1 MRKLMT
7 LPVLLVLA
15 APAAAQDVIYRF
27 EQRGAAPGQGD
38 VFTLPVPPP
47 PGGAAMIENRMGL
60 LAVEPFEGAEPKTG
74 APYSAEITTD
84 VVQSLADGNRIE
96 RHTTSSVARDGQG
109 RVRREQQLTAIGN
122 ILPQV
127 DGRIITILDPV
138 GQVHY
143 SLDPAR
149 KTAMRSPLPL
159 VRRTEAGVAR
169 AGVPAIA
176 AGLSP
181 IAGVLPT
188 VAAGSFNVGISI
200 SADTTGARTVMMNG
214 AAQDARTESLG
225 TSEIE
230 GVQAQGTRTVITIPA
245 GAIGNQAP
253 IEMVNEQWFSPDLG
267 TIVMSRR
274 SDPRFG
280 ETTYRLQNIVRAEPA
295 ADLFQVPA
303 DYTLET
309 APAFG
314 PATFINKRVAP

>member
-7 LPVLLVLA
+7 VPVLLVLA
-15 APAAAQDVIYRF
+15 APAAAQDVVYRV
-27 EQRGAAPGQGD
+27 EQRSVAAEQGD
-38 VFTLPVPPP
+38 VFNLPVPPP
-47 PGGAAMIENRMGL
+47 PGTATMIENRMGL

-122 ILPQV
+122 MLPQV

-138 GQVHY
+138 SHVHY

-149 KTAMRSPLPL
+149 KTAMRSPLPV
-159 VRRTEAGVAR
+159 VRRVEGNAVRSA
-169 AGVPAIA
+169 VPAMPAGLPPIA
-176 AGLSP
+176 AGLP
-181 IAGVLPT
+181 PLAG
-188 VAAGSFNVGISI
+188 GNFNVAIG
-200 SADTTGARTVMMNG
+200 TGNVMQQAFIVNG
-214 AAQDARTESLG
+214 APQDARTESLG

-253 IEMVNEQWFSPDLG
+253 IEMVNEQWFSPELG
-267 TIVMSRR
+267 TVVMSRR

-280 ETTYRLQNIVRAEPA
+280 ETIFRLQNIVRVEPA
-295 ADLFQVPA
+295 ADLFQVPS
-303 DYTLET
+303 DYTVE
-309 APAFG
+309 AVPAFG
-314 PATFINKRVAP
+314 ATTFINKRVAP